1 MSEYWITK
9 EWKKLKISNMETNHI
24 RNCVRLCN
32 RTICKAINYAAN
44 KNDESLSEPP
54 SDWYDTYL
62 NLCNELK
69 KREEE
74 IKNV

>member
-1 MSEYWITK
+1 
-9 EWKKLKISNMETNHI
+9 METNHI

-69 KREEE
+69 KRGG
-74 IKNV
+74 N